1 MRQNILLGALGY
13 KFIFMTQEEHDL
25 LVANNKMLQDI
36 IQYIGYKQST
46 QDLDDFKDFFSNV
59 AADLLVTKKFQH

>member
-1 MRQNILLGALGY
+1 
-13 KFIFMTQEEHDL
+13 MTQEEHDL

-36 IQYIGYKQST
+36 IHYIGYKQAT